1 MALHLI
7 IDGYNLIRQSPFL
20 QEIDARELEAGR
32 EALLACLAAYRRAR
46 AQHKITVVFDGW
58 ERGDFK
64 ESRDRR
70 AGMAII
76 YSRRGEKADEVIK
89 RLLEKERGRAVVVS
103 SDRELQ
109 DYADRLG
116 AAWISAPQFE
126 MTHLRQA
133 GDGFPDGGDDA
144 SSLPGTQK
152 KGPSHRA
159 PKRQRQ
165 RQQRLKKL

>member
-1 MALHLI
+1 MALNLI

-20 QEIDARELEAGR
+20 QEIDAREMEAGR
-32 EALLACLAAYRRAR
+32 EALLARLAAYRQAR
-46 AQHKITVVFDGW
+46 PQHKITVVFDGW
-58 ERGDFK
+58 EKGGWK

-70 AGMAII
+70 AGMTII

-89 RLLEKERGRAVVVS
+89 RLLAKERSRAVVVS

-109 DYADRLG
+109 DCADRVG

-126 MTHLRQA
+126 ASHLRGAAA
-133 GDGFPDGGDDA
+133 GESEPEEEP
-144 SSLPGTQK
+144 SLQKSPK
-152 KGPSHRA
+152 KGPSHRP